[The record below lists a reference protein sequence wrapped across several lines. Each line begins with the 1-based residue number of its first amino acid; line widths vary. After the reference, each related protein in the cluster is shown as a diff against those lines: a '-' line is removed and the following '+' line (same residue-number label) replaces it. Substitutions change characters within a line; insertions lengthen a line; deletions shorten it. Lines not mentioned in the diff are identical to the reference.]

1 MAQATAGRHG
11 VRGRRIPVDLG

>member
-11 VRGRRIPVDLG
+11 VRGRRML